1 MYIFKNAAK
10 NLIRN
15 KGRNILMF
23 ILLLMIVLTASV
35 AIIINTTTETIVEDY
50 ATRFDVTASLKVD
63 YMQLLSTADS
73 TGTLQIPEITAE
85 QYRTFASSNYVKD
98 YTAYGEFAAY
108 VTDLIAVKEN
118 NENKQNNGM
127 IIDSANRESM
137 YYTAN
142 AMVYGYSDLTL
153 LTDFI
158 EGRRKIMQGKGFTS
172 DNECIISSELAKLNQ
187 LTIGDSI
194 TVHPTNKNTTAK
206 LELRIVGIYDDATD
220 NRNAAAAPDEAT
232 ANRRNDILTTYDT
245 LSSLDTDYYGINVC
259 FILTSP
265 DVVEEFTKDMIAKGL
280 PSCYYVSSTDGEYK
294 KIVAPVNGLIKMAN
308 IFLMVVLIL
317 GSLILILLSL
327 LMIRERKYEIGVLR
341 AKGMK
346 KGKVALQF
354 LTENFILIAIS
365 LVFGLGG
372 GRLLAQ
378 PVSDIL
384 LKDQIRIVQAQEELQ
399 SSSMQNIFFAMND
412 DPTSIGNTIQDDPI
426 SKINIMLTKE
436 AVIDMIIIAFLLS
449 IVSSSTGLIFITK
462 YEPMQILANRT

>member
-1 MYIFKNAAK
+1 
-10 NLIRN
+10 
-15 KGRNILMF
+15 
-23 ILLLMIVLTASV
+23 
-35 AIIINTTTETIVEDY
+35 
-50 ATRFDVTASLKVD
+50 
-63 YMQLLSTADS
+63 
-73 TGTLQIPEITAE
+73 
-85 QYRTFASSNYVKD
+85 
-98 YTAYGEFAAY
+98 
-108 VTDLIAVKEN
+108 
-118 NENKQNNGM
+118 
-127 IIDSANRESM
+127 
-137 YYTAN
+137 
-142 AMVYGYSDLTL
+142 
-153 LTDFI
+153 
-158 EGRRKIMQGKGFTS
+158 
-172 DNECIISSELAKLNQ
+172 
-187 LTIGDSI
+187 
-194 TVHPTNKNTTAK
+194 
-206 LELRIVGIYDDATD
+206 
-220 NRNAAAAPDEAT
+220 
-232 ANRRNDILTTYDT
+232 
-245 LSSLDTDYYGINVC
+245 
-259 FILTSP
+259 
-265 DVVEEFTKDMIAKGL
+265 MIAKGL